1 MRAAVTAFPHTAQ
14 ICDISSDRPPE
25 RDVFEEPESNSAAK
39 IPMYGLPALLG
50 RQTYLCNLHARSN
63 FTRSTGRRGD
73 GKGKPDVAIP
83 LPSTRRRR
91 VHIPCWSSCS
101 KPV

>member
-50 RQTYLCNLHARSN
+50 RQTYVCNLHARSN
-63 FTRSTGRRGD
+63 FTRSIGRRGD

-83 LPSTRRRR
+83 LLSTARQRF
-91 VHIPCWSSCS
+91 HHPCCSS
-101 KPV
+101 